1 MQGRVALDRFFL
13 SESRMMSF
21 CCLVGQVEIMNSG
34 SQEAGR
40 TGLSEPCDRLSAF
53 ENGIVGD
60 LSSHVD
66 VVSFV
71 YLR

>member
-1 MQGRVALDRFFL
+1 
-13 SESRMMSF
+13 
-21 CCLVGQVEIMNSG
+21 MNSG
-34 SQEAGR
+34 SQEGGR
-40 TGLSEPCDRLSAF
+40 TGLSERC

-60 LSSHVD
+60 LLSHVD